1 SAVGLTLML
10 FVAEGCASHRRPPT
24 SAPRVARG
32 SVTTFQ
38 ATAYCHGVLT
48 AAGTRVRAGVVAADP
63 RVLPLGTRIRVTRSG
78 GYDGTYTVLDTGSQV
93 RGQRLD
99 LFIPNCDD
107 ARAFGRR
114 TVVVSVIGSNPVTR

>member
-1 SAVGLTLML
+1 M
-10 FVAEGCASHRRPPT
+10 
-24 SAPRVARG
+24 
-32 SVTTFQ
+32 TFQ

-63 RVLPLGTRIRVTRSG
+63 SMLPLGTRIRLTRSG

-93 RGQRLD
+93 RGRRLD
-99 LFIPNCDD
+99 LFIPNCND

-114 TVVVSVIGSNPVTR
+114 TVVVSVIGSITATR

>member
-1 SAVGLTLML
+1 M
-10 FVAEGCASHRRPPT
+10 
-24 SAPRVARG
+24 
-32 SVTTFQ
+32 TFQ

-63 RVLPLGTRIRVTRSG
+63 SVLPLGTRIRVTRSG

-93 RGQRLD
+93 RGPRLD
-99 LFIPNCDD
+99 LFIPNCHD

-114 TVVVSVIGSNPVTR
+114 TVVVSVIGRNTVTR